1 MEEDDNIQ
9 DFSCGIPLIDDWAH
23 KRALGAAK
31 HGTAVPYIS
40 TTAEGAIAG
49 FYTLSAYSVNRDS
62 VLGGWLRRNTP
73 DRIPAI
79 LIGML
84 GVDVRFQGEGL
95 GWKLLQDAIIRAHAI
110 SQQLGSRAII
120 VDPYNDSARSFYE
133 HFGFRPI
140 PGNDSMYLKL
150 A

>member
-1 MEEDDNIQ
+1 
-9 DFSCGIPLIDDWAH
+9 
-23 KRALGAAK
+23 
-31 HGTAVPYIS
+31 
-40 TTAEGAIAG
+40 
-49 FYTLSAYSVNRDS
+49 
-62 VLGGWLRRNTP
+62 
-73 DRIPAI
+73 
-79 LIGML
+79 ML

-95 GWKLLQDAIIRAHAI
+95 GWKLLQDAIIRARAI